1 MYVSTTEVQNN
12 FGKYLKLCKVENVI
26 ITKNGKK
33 RAMLLYYPRNS
44 DGYEAGEPFP
54 SYGTSPKKH
63 SDTYVTYQQFMEMT
77 ENSENRYELID
88 GEVFLL
94 ASPSFTHQRVLSN
107 INDEFRSFFK
117 KHETCDAF
125 VAPLDIELIRQQ
137 IKLLREENEDDIN
150 IVQPDIMVLCNY
162 MKDINAKDKYMGTP
176 SLVVEILS
184 PSTASKDRIRK
195 LGLYMESGVG
205 ECWIVDPK
213 GKKVMI
219 YAFKERE
226 IEADDIFI
234 SGSRAESFIYPGL
247 GVDVDDL
254 FGS

>member
-1 MYVSTTEVQNN
+1 MYVSTTQIQNN
-12 FGKYLKLCKVENVI
+12 FGKYLKLCKVENII

-44 DGYEAGEPFP
+44 NGYEAGEPFS
-54 SYGTSPKKH
+54 SYGTSPRKPE
-63 SDTYVTYQQFMEMT
+63 YVTYQQFMEMT

-94 ASPSFTHQRVLSN
+94 ASPSFTHQRILKD
-107 INDEFRSFFK
+107 INNDFQNFFK
-117 KHETCDAF
+117 NHDTCDAF
-125 VAPLDIELIRQQ
+125 MAPLDIELIRQQ

-150 IVQPDIMVLCNY
+150 IVQPDLMVLCDY
-162 MKDINAKDKYMGTP
+162 MKDINKKDKYMGTP

-213 GKKVMI
+213 GKKVMV
-219 YAFKERE
+219 YAFQDRE
-226 IEADDIFI
+226 IVDDGIFLI
-234 SGSRAESFIYPGL
+234 GSRAESFIYPGL
-247 GVDVDDL
+247 GIDVDTL
-254 FGS
+254 F